1 VEKIFLAC
9 KFLGAALFILICL
22 AFWPTP
28 TTAAVLIALLALLL
42 VGGIFYLEQRVKAD
56 LAVCA
61 SRNHFF
67 RVFRHELMNHL
78 QIISCLSQL
87 GKQERLYHALNGLN
101 EKLKIFG
108 EISGLSSPGLMQA
121 LGEFII
127 SLPGETPVILHRET
141 PFQAGDG
148 LAAEPAQFL
157 HSLTAC
163 LRESRPKHV
172 SLSISPIGRG
182 RFLKI
187 AAVANREVL
196 QACLENEKVPWPAF
210 IQWQE
215 ETRQEGGQLFV
226 CTIPLKMR

>member
-1 VEKIFLAC
+1 MEKVFLAC
-9 KFLGAALFILICL
+9 KTLGAALFLLICL

-28 TTAAVLIALLALLL
+28 TPAAVLMALLALLL
-42 VGGIFYLEQRVKAD
+42 VGGIFYLEKRVKAD
-56 LAVCA
+56 LAVCE

-67 RVFRHELMNHL
+67 RDFRHELMNHL
-78 QIISCLSQL
+78 QIISCLAQL
-87 GKQERLYHALNGLN
+87 GKPERLYQALSCLN

-108 EISGLSSPGLMQA
+108 EISGLSSPALMQA

-127 SLPGETPVILHRET
+127 SLPGETPVILHRDT
-141 PFQAGDG
+141 PFQAGDA
-148 LAAEPAQFL
+148 LAAGPAQFL

-172 SLSISPIGRG
+172 SLSISPRSSG

-187 AAVANREVL
+187 SAVANREVL
-196 QACLENEKVPWPAF
+196 QACLENEKAPWPAF

-215 ETRQEGGQLFV
+215 ETREEGSQLFV
-226 CTIPLKMR
+226 CTIPLKML